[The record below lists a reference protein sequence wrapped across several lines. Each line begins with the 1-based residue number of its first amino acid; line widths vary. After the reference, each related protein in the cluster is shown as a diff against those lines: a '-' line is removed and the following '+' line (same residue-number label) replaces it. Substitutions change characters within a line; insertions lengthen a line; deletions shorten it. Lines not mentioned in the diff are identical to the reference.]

1 MTSRSRAKLSLIFVR
16 RGQSR
21 SAHPSSP
28 ITCRKIS
35 PLPFPPAHSVASF
48 PCNRNGR
55 AIRAAPF
62 ADRRPASTSMV
73 LADHVPERHPA
84 GPEAGGAEPV
94 GAVKRLKPKGR
105 RRSEDAARQ
114 LQNFHHTDLH
124 PHLPGH
130 SLLPPRQRCCG
141 ARASKALW
149 IDGDALLKRCRFC
162 SFASV
167 PISPHGLNR
176 C

>member
-1 MTSRSRAKLSLIFVR
+1 MSVISVR
-16 RGQSR
+16 RGHSFLR
-21 SAHPSSP
+21 HPSSP
-28 ITCRKIS
+28 ITYRKTF
-35 PLPFPPAHSVASF
+35 PLPSPPAHSVASF

-62 ADRRPASTSMV
+62 AERWPASTSMV

-130 SLLPPRQRCCG
+130 FPS
-141 ARASKALW
+141 AATA
-149 IDGDALLKRCRFC
+149 ALLWRPC
-162 SFASV
+162 
-167 PISPHGLNR
+167 I
-176 C
+176 